1 VEYFSY
7 LGSVVESDARCTREI
22 KSMITMAK
30 AEFKKKTLFT
40 TRLDFNLRKD
50 PVKYYFRA

>member
-7 LGSVVESDARCTREI
+7 FGGVVASDAKCTREI

-30 AEFKKKTLFT
+30 AEFKKKTRFT
-40 TRLDFNLRKD
+40 IKLDFNLRKD
-50 PVKYYFRA
+50 PVKYYI